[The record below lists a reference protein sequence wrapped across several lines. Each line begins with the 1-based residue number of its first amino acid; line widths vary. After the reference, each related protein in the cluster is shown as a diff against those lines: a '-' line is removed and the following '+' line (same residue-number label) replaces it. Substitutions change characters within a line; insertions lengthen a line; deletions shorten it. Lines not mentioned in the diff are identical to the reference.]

1 MERNEE
7 ESSNKW
13 DEFENTLKSYGD
25 LFYPPPPP
33 ARTPFGTWLGLALI
47 IGLLSV
53 VGVLVVRGVFDL
65 SERSNQTQ
73 QTDAEILSHLQAIN
87 NRLENIENLMT
98 SEVTPMVV
106 EPLESSNTPETT
118 PTEQVTVS
126 SEPTQILEPT
136 QTLEPTD
143 TPLPQSLEMNQCSII
158 NGAEVKLVP
167 EKDRLADATFSLNGQ
182 DDNIVISVLGEF
194 TDNNNDTW
202 LVFDTTNAVIRSN
215 LDKSDAIT
223 VRPYAFIELEP
234 DFVSECGSLN
244 PKSDAITVRPYAFI
258 ELEPDF
264 VSECGSLNPKIPLTL
279 TLILPDRKLWKN
291 IEDRPNGDP
300 LQNPVLGAVKV
311 IGVKRNANTQKIE
324 WVVGI
329 FDGRDNNWGD
339 AFIYVG
345 DEQEP
350 FSEIEML
357 ILATMPEY
365 SG

>member
-244 PKSDAITVRPYAFI
+244 PK
-258 ELEPDF
+258 
-264 VSECGSLNPKIPLTL
+264 IPLTL